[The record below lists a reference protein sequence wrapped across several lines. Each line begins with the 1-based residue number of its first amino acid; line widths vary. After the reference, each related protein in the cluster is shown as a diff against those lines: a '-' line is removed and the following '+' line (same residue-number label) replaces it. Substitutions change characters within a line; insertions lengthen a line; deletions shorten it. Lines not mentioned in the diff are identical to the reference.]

1 MSAMERVI
9 EAALTLGLVLG
20 GGFLVIGL
28 VMDSEPVLRWGIVI
42 VMLTPMA
49 RVIVVTTGLLYRR
62 DWTFGLVSFFVLSV
76 LVVAALQGYPAR

>member
-20 GGFLVIGL
+20 GGLLVIGL

-42 VMLTPMA
+42 EMLTPMA

>member
-20 GGFLVIGL
+20 GGLLVIGL
-28 VMDSEPVLRWGIVI
+28 VMDSEPVLRWGIVV